1 MKKIITPLL
10 ATAAL
15 AIAGCAET
23 VETDVAV
30 EEDTTADAMAND
42 TADGTIVDVASAN
55 GDFSTLVSAITAA
68 ELGETLSGEGP
79 FTVFAP
85 TNAAFEKL
93 PEGTLDNLTQPE
105 NKETLTGILTYH
117 VVPGNQ
123 TAADLTTAIGEAD
136 GGTFTLDTVNGEELT
151 AAIVDGNVI
160 LTDAAGGTSTVTSTD
175 IEGSNGV
182 IHVIDTVL
190 MPS

>member
-151 AAIVDGNVI
+151 AAIVDGNVV